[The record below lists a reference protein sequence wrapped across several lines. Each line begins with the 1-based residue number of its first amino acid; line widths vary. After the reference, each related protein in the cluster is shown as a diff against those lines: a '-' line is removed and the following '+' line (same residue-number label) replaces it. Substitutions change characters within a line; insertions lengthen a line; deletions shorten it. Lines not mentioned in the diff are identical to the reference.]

1 MWILLKA
8 FVLFIWLPCSSN
20 NGVSANDNDLSHSY
34 TVSVTSLLPPTVC
47 NRTRTAL
54 PQGLGK
60 ASLEVVSK
68 HGPCSTLNQGKSP
81 SLEETLRRDQQ
92 RLYSKY
98 SGRLQKAVPDNL
110 KKTKAFT
117 FPAKIESVSADE
129 YYTVVAIGKPK
140 QYVSLVLDTGS
151 DVTWTQCKP
160 CIHCFQQRDP
170 LFDPSKSKTFS
181 KIPCNSTTCKKLSG
195 LFPSDD
201 NCNSREC
208 HFNIAYVDGSGNSGF
223 WATDRMTIQEANIK
237 GYFTRYPFLLG
248 CIRNSS
254 GDKSGASGIMGLDR
268 SPVSIITKTKI
279 SYFSYCL
286 PSPYGSRGY
295 ITFGKPN
302 TVKTKFIKYTPII
315 TTPEQSEYYDITLTG
330 ISVGGKKLPF
340 STSYFTKL
348 STEIDSGAVI
358 TRLPPPMYAALRSA
372 FRKRMKKY
380 KRAKG
385 AGDILDTCY
394 DLRAY
399 ETVVVPKIT
408 IHFLGGVDLELDVRG
423 TLVVASVSQVCLGFA
438 VYPSDT
444 NSFLLG
450 NVQQRG
456 HEVHYDVAGRRL
468 GFGPGNCS

>member
-1 MWILLKA
+1 MLQI
-8 FVLFIWLPCSSN
+8 
-20 NGVSANDNDLSHSY
+20 SA
-34 TVSVTSLLPPTVC
+34 
-47 NRTRTAL
+47 
-54 PQGLGK
+54 
-60 ASLEVVSK
+60 
-68 HGPCSTLNQGKSP
+68 
-81 SLEETLRRDQQ
+81 
-92 RLYSKY
+92 
-98 SGRLQKAVPDNL
+98 
-110 KKTKAFT
+110 
-117 FPAKIESVSADE
+117 
-129 YYTVVAIGKPK
+129 
-140 QYVSLVLDTGS
+140 
-151 DVTWTQCKP
+151 
-160 CIHCFQQRDP
+160 
-170 LFDPSKSKTFS
+170 
-181 KIPCNSTTCKKLSG
+181 
-195 LFPSDD
+195 D

-254 GDKSGASGIMGLDR
+254 GDKNGASGIMGLDR

-330 ISVGGKKLPF
+330 ISVGEKKLPF

-348 STEIDSGAVI
+348 SSEIDSGAVI
-358 TRLPPPMYAALRSA
+358 TRLPSPMYAALRSA

-423 TLVVASVSQVCLGFA
+423 TLVVASVRQVCLGFA